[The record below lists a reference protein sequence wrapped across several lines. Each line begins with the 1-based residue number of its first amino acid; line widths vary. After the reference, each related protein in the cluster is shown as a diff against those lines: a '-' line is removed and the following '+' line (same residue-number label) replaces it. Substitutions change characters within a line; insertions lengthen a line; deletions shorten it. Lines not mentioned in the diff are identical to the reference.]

1 MPTDPSSS
9 NSLTSNNRDCVAH
22 AIALSPFPAPSP
34 SSCERS
40 NLPPAR
46 VPTVISHL
54 TAGRNEGAHADSYL
68 HGFSHPNRLKANAH
82 AASWF
87 SLAHYLAVW
96 VHVGCAGLEIVT
108 QCFQILTKELINAR
122 YGSNFSV
129 QTPQRRT
136 ILQIQSSLDLIR
148 GFAQ

>member
-1 MPTDPSSS
+1 VHLTLEIYPPSRCTYFAEAQTPADPSSS
-9 NSLTSNNRDCVAH
+9 NSLISNDRDCVAIVWNIHCVAH

-54 TAGRNEGAHADSYL
+54 TAGHNEGAHADSYL

-82 AASWF
+82 AAS
-87 SLAHYLAVW
+87 
-96 VHVGCAGLEIVT
+96 
-108 QCFQILTKELINAR
+108 
-122 YGSNFSV
+122 
-129 QTPQRRT
+129 
-136 ILQIQSSLDLIR
+136 
-148 GFAQ
+148 